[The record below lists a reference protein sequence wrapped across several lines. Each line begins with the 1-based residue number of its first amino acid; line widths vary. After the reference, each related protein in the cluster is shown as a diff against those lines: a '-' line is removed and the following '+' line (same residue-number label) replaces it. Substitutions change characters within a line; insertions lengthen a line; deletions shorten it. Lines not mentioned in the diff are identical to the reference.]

1 MVKSFLGASE
11 PAFSLQP
18 VEELE
23 SVGIDVSTDDVLHNF
38 VTKDSQLMNGST
50 PWRGSREKDQL
61 LIQMLIE
68 STTCMGDLVMD
79 CTASTGTSHIFGSF

>member
-1 MVKSFLGASE
+1 MVKSFPGASE
-11 PAFSLQP
+11 PAFFLQP

-50 PWRGSREKDQL
+50 PRRGAREKDPL

-79 CTASTGTSHIFGSF
+79 CTAFTGISYIFGSF